1 MVALGLARLVNRE
14 ADHETSLR
22 GADLGIVKCVETQK
36 RVALPGPD
44 RVKKLLFEL
53 APADRGDDD
62 PGKRPIEQA
71 PESRGNK
78 DS

>member
-1 MVALGLARLVNRE
+1 VVALGLARLVNAQACHE
-14 ADHETSLR
+14 AALR
-22 GADLGIVKCVETQK
+22 CSDFGFVKCVETEK

-53 APADRGDDD
+53 APADRADDD